1 MRDWVQNRQSRRRA
15 FQIGKRH
22 YDIGNDVFRAM
33 LDPSMSYSC
42 GYWKDAD
49 TLEAA
54 QRAKLDMVCRKLE
67 LAAGERL
74 LDIGCGCGGLA
85 EHAARHYGVE
95 VLGTTVSREQ
105 QDLAEDRCRG
115 LPVTIRLQDYREL
128 DGSFDKIA
136 SMGMF
141 EHVGPKNYRTY
152 FRIVARL
159 LADDGLMLLHTIG
172 DRISHTGNDPWIDRY
187 IFPNGVVPSARQIT
201 TAFEPWL
208 VLEDWHNFGPD
219 YPRTLM
225 AWWDNFSAA
234 WPGLDRHRYDQ
245 RFYRMWQYYLHACA
259 AYLAPATDSCG
270 KSCCPSPSG
279 PRSTARCAERL
290 RRSRPSSG
298 PERDLRPE
306 PSGPDR
312 GGERDHATL
321 RDRGAPRQPMPAL
334 SWSTAVPRI
343 HDSPNTTDWAS
354 FRLGHPQTVAK
365 RLVESDRQPSPCLGV
380 VRRLLQLR
388 VGKIQRDPLG
398 IPALFHTR
406 SPAAS
411 LRGRDR
417 PRFRRRVAPARQAS
431 RAASRGARPAR
442 SWRSSQAW

>member
-1 MRDWVQNRQSRRRA
+1 MRHSNTSTPELVATGSAAARSFAPPDALQRLASVADVAFNGARPWDIRVHDPALYGRVLRGGARGLGEAYMDGLWDSNQLDETLTRLIRAGAKHRLRGIAGLRMAGAWMRDWVQNRQSRCRA
-15 FQIGKRH
+15 FQIGERH
-22 YDIGNDVFRAM
+22 YDFGNDVFRAM

-74 LDIGCGCGGLA
+74 LDIGCGWGGLA

-95 VLGTTVSREQ
+95 VLGITVSREQ
-105 QDLAEDRCRG
+105 QYLAVERCSG

-128 DGSFDKIA
+128 DGSFDKVA
-136 SMGMF
+136 SVGMF
-141 EHVGPKNYRTY
+141 EHVGPKNYRAY
-152 FRIVARL
+152 FRTVVRL

-234 WPGLDRHRYDQ
+234 WPSLDRHRYGQ
-245 RFYRMWQYYLHACA
+245 RFYRMWKYYLHACA
-259 AYLAPATDSCG
+259 AYFRARDGQLWQVVLSKPVRA
-270 KSCCPSPSG
+270 KVY
-279 PRSTARCAERL
+279 RSMR
-290 RRSRPSSG
+290 
-298 PERDLRPE
+298 
-306 PSGPDR
+306 
-312 GGERDHATL
+312 
-321 RDRGAPRQPMPAL
+321 
-334 SWSTAVPRI
+334 
-343 HDSPNTTDWAS
+343 
-354 FRLGHPQTVAK
+354 
-365 RLVESDRQPSPCLGV
+365 
-380 VRRLLQLR
+380 
-388 VGKIQRDPLG
+388 
-398 IPALFHTR
+398 
-406 SPAAS
+406 
-411 LRGRDR
+411 
-417 PRFRRRVAPARQAS
+417 
-431 RAASRGARPAR
+431 
-442 SWRSSQAW
+442 